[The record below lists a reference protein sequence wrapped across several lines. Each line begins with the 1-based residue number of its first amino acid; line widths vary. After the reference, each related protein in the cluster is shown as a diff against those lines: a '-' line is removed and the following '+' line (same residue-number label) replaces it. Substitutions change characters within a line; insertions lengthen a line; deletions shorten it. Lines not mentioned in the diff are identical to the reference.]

1 MLIIGESGNKGIV
14 FKLNSTVVHIE
25 TDNEN
30 YILKVNNEEY
40 ARSNSYSRIK
50 LLLIRLINFSDKY
63 HRKED
68 TFDIRR
74 ELKIIDKELEKGK
87 YSDINQPNSSTSSFL
102 VGYPTYTS

>member
-14 FKLNSTVVHIE
+14 FKLNNTVVHIGI
-25 TDNEN
+25 DNEN

-40 ARSNSYSRIK
+40 ARSNSYTRIK
-50 LLLIRLINFSDKY
+50 LLLIRLINFYDKY
-63 HRKED
+63 QRQED
-68 TFDIRR
+68 TFDMKR

-87 YSDINQPNSSTSSFL
+87 YSDINQQNSSTSSFI